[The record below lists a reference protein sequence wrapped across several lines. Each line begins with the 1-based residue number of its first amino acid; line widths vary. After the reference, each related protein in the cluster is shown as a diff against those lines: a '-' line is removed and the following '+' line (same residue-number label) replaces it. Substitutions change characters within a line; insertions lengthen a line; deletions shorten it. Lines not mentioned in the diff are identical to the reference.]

1 MPKVL
6 CIIGMVVAGLL
17 LLVFGID
24 AAAEFPFGRA
34 SMLMDISMIVCSL
47 ILGYLGWAT
56 WRQQT

>member
-6 CIIGMVVAGLL
+6 CIIGMVVAGSTV
-17 LLVFGID
+17 VFAAD
-24 AAAEFPFGRA
+24 AASGYPFGQA
-34 SMLMDISMIVCSL
+34 SMTMDISMIVCSL

>member
-17 LLVFGID
+17 TVVFAAD
-24 AAAEFPFGRA
+24 AASGYPFGGY
-34 SMLMDISMIVCSL
+34 SLLMDITMIVCSL